1 MVGNKIDLGEDKR
14 QVSSEEGQKSA
25 KDQQFLFKE
34 VSAKEGTAI
43 NDLFYVDIFDKISRK
58 YGLVNNAD
66 DTTYKAGEAIINK
79 SGGIRLDEAASKR
92 ERKPKKRC
100 CK

>member
-1 MVGNKIDLGEDKR
+1 MLVGNKIDLGEDKR
-14 QVSSEEGQKSA
+14 QVSTEEGLSMSKNL
-25 KDQQFLFKE
+25 QFLFKE

-58 YGLVNNAD
+58 YGLVNNVEEP
-66 DTTYKAGEAIINK
+66 TIKAGEELK
-79 SGGIRLDEAASKR
+79 SNSRGIRLGETVKTG
-92 ERKPKKRC
+92 KKQKKKC